1 MLEVF
6 FTVDVEIW
14 CDGWV
19 NIDQKF
25 PGAYRKYILG
35 PTPDGDFGLPY
46 QLRVLKDHGLL
57 GTFFVEPLFST
68 RFGKQPLEEIV
79 GLIKENGQEVQ
90 LHLHSEWVDESLEP
104 LIPDSTRKRQFLFQY
119 SLEEQKRLIEAG
131 ISLLTSAGATEVNA
145 FRAGSFGFNLDTLRA
160 LAANGISFD
169 SSYNATL
176 FGPTSGVMPNRIV
189 IEPIEYEGVF
199 EYPMTVFKDGI
210 GSLRH
215 AQLTACSYSEIEHL
229 LFQALEEQRNA
240 FVILFHNFEL
250 LSPSKTRPDRI
261 VIDRFMKLCKFL
273 EKNRDSFCVKG
284 FRELHPTVVP
294 AHTIPLKVDFWR
306 TANRLVEQVYRRRLT

>member
-19 NIDQKF
+19 DIDKKF
-25 PGAYRKYILG
+25 PEAYRKYIIG
-35 PTPDGDFGLPY
+35 PTPNGDFGLPY
-46 QLRVLKDHGLL
+46 QLKVLKDHGLL

-68 RFGKQPLEEIV
+68 RFGSQPLEEIV
-79 GLIKENGQEVQ
+79 GLIKESGQEVQ

-104 LIPDSTRKRQFLFQY
+104 LIPDSSRKRQCLFQY

-131 ISLLTSAGATEVNA
+131 ISLLTNAGATEINA

-160 LAANGISFD
+160 LAENRINFD
-169 SSYNATL
+169 SSYNATF
-176 FGPTSGVMPNRIV
+176 FGPTSGMMPDSIV
-189 IEPIEYEGVF
+189 VEPIEYEGVF
-199 EYPMTVFKDGI
+199 EYPMTVFKDGM

-215 AQLTACSYSEIEHL
+215 AQLTACSYSEMEHL

-250 LSPSKTRPDRI
+250 LSSSKTRPDKI
-261 VIDRFMKLCKFL
+261 VIDRFRKLCKFL
-273 EKNRDSFCVKG
+273 EKNRDSFCVRG
-284 FRELHPTVVP
+284 FRELTPRIVP
-294 AHTIPLKVDFWR
+294 VQPVPLKMNFWK
-306 TANRLVEQVYRRRLT
+306 TANRMVEQAYRRRLT